1 MPAREIAVNSRWVKL
16 HPVPLLVQEEIGGV
30 DAGRPVV
37 VGVSG
42 GQVSEGQTEAKPT
55 GPCANPEREHR
66 LIR

>member
-1 MPAREIAVNSRWVKL
+1 MGQTSSCPFTNAGREGL
-16 HPVPLLVQEEIGGV
+16 GGV